1 MNAQQGGALP
11 FIDLAAQR
19 ERLQPGL
26 NEAIARV
33 LAHGGFINGPEV
45 KTFERELADFAGVAH
60 AIGCGNGT
68 DALYLP
74 LLAHGLGAGD
84 AVLVPSFTFVATAE
98 VVVLTGATPVFV
110 DVDADTFNVTADSM
124 KAGIAEARR
133 AGLRPRAMIPVDLF
147 GLPADYD
154 AINALANAE
163 GMFVIADA
171 AQSIGGSRAGHRVG
185 GLATINSTSFFPSK
199 PLGCYGDGGA
209 ILTNDEGFAEQ
220 LRSLRAHGGG
230 KDKYDNIRVG
240 VNSRLDTLQAAILS
254 CKLAI
259 FEDEIRVRGRVA
271 ARYNASL
278 PSDVTTPRIFNDA
291 VSAWAQYTVRVKK
304 RDAVAADLKAKGIPT
319 AVYYPKPLHLQQA
332 YRGFPVASGGL
343 AVSERLADEVLS
355 LPMHPYLDE
364 ATQDRIVEGMRSA
377 VNA

>member
-26 NEAIARV
+26 NAAIARV

-74 LLAHGLGAGD
+74 LLAHGVGAGD

-110 DVDADTFNVTADSM
+110 DVDADTFNVTADTM
-124 KAGIAEARR
+124 KAGIAEVRR

-163 GMFVIADA
+163 DMFVIADA
-171 AQSIGGSRAGHRVG
+171 AQSFGGSRAEHPVG
-185 GLATINSTSFFPSK
+185 GLAPITSTSFFPSK

-209 ILTNDEGFAEQ
+209 ILTNDDDLAEQ

-259 FEDEIRVRGRVA
+259 FEDEISVRGRVA

-291 VSAWAQYTVRVKK
+291 VSAWAQYTVRVKN

-364 ATQDRIVEGMRSA
+364 ATQDRIVDGMRSA

>member
-185 GLATINSTSFFPSK
+185 GLATITSTSFFPSK

-209 ILTNDEGFAEQ
+209 ILTNDDDLAEQ

>member
-1 MNAQQGGALP
+1 MSAQQGGALP

-45 KTFERELADFAGVAH
+45 KTFERDLADFAGVAH

-68 DALYLP
+68 DALFLP
-74 LLAHGLGAGD
+74 LLAHGLGRGD

-110 DVDADTFNVTADSM
+110 DVDADTFNVTADTM
-124 KAGIAEARR
+124 RAGIDEARR

-147 GLPADYD
+147 GLPAGYD
-154 AINALANAE
+154 AINALADAE
-163 GMFVIADA
+163 GMFVIADG
-171 AQSIGGSRAGHRVG
+171 AQSFGGSRAGRPVG
-185 GLATINSTSFFPSK
+185 GLAPITSTSFFPSK

-209 ILTNDEGFAEQ
+209 ILTDDDELAEQ

-230 KDKYDNIRVG
+230 KDKYDNVRVG

-259 FEDEIRVRGRVA
+259 FKDEISARARVA

-278 PSDVTTPRIFNDA
+278 PSNVTTPRIFNDA
-291 VSAWAQYTVRVKK
+291 VSAWAQYTVRVKS
-304 RDAVAADLKAKGIPT
+304 RDAVAAALKAKGIPT

-343 AVSERLADEVLS
+343 AASERLAEEVLS

-364 ATQDRIVEGMRSA
+364 ATQDRIVQGMRSA